1 MLSTRLLCMA
11 LLIKGQIEYC
21 KVHGAIMGQVHYL
34 GKELSMEK
42 FSNDTVL
49 IVTSVPVSLQ

>member
-1 MLSTRLLCMA
+1 MA

-42 FSNDTVL
+42 LSNDTVL
-49 IVTSVPVSLQ
+49 IVTSVPVSFQWRTEET